1 MATQEAVAVT
11 TPEVTTRIDKE
22 FAREGNSFKI
32 KKIKNKRIKNQ
43 SYEMGD
49 MEDGDSDGDIH
60 LDSSTDGTG
69 NGKLH
74 EVGGLCPSEK

>member
-1 MATQEAVAVT
+1 
-11 TPEVTTRIDKE
+11 
-22 FAREGNSFKI
+22 
-32 KKIKNKRIKNQ
+32 
-43 SYEMGD
+43 MGD

-60 LDSSTDGTG
+60 LDSGTDGTG